1 MSYVLQHTVFW
12 FCWWDLPALI
22 ILIAVIVGFAVKR
35 HNMKKDEKEL
45 EDLLSELYAD
55 DAVEIENPAPQLVK

>member
-1 MSYVLQHTVFW
+1 MSYVLQHTVLW

-55 DAVEIENPAPQLVK
+55 DAVEMENPTPQLVK